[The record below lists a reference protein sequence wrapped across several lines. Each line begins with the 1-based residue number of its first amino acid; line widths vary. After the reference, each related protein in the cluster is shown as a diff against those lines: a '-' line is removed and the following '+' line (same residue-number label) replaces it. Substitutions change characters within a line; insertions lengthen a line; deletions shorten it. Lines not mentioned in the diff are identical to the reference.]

1 VSSSSIPLEKGTSKV
16 NGTSTARVKVEAGGT
31 GVVSHVGLHALGSFA
46 DRLGLGDTLSSAIPQ
61 RPTLLHDRGKVL
73 VEAALVLAGG
83 GESCADIEHLR
94 AEAALFGFVASDSTL
109 HRSFY
114 EINEKTRTAIAT
126 KVASVRAQVW
136 ERSAV
141 TKTGPVFLDI
151 DASLVEIHSENK
163 EQAAPTYKG
172 GFGFHPMF
180 CFADATGEALS
191 GVLRPGN
198 AGSNTAADHVRV
210 LDEAISQLPDDVQAG
225 HHVGEDASLVQREV
239 VCRTDSGGTTAAFT
253 AALRARNIGFF
264 TSAMTND
271 QVQAAIFDAEGIEK
285 VWVPAL
291 GKDGEERDGSSV
303 CELTSLVL
311 LSALPSGT
319 RLIVRR
325 EPLHPGAQRSLF
337 PSLEYRYWGFYTD
350 CEGEPAEL
358 DLIMRA
364 HAHVENHIA
373 RLKDSGLCRFPFSS
387 FAANANWMAVVMLS
401 ADLVRWFQ
409 LLCCDGYWSCA
420 RPKALRWGL
429 FHAPGR
435 IVRTARRTI
444 VRILEYWPEA
454 GILLRAYRHIEAIT

>member
-1 VSSSSIPLEKGTSKV
+1 M

-46 DRLGLGDTLSSAIPQ
+46 DRLGLGDALSSAIPQ
-61 RPTLLHDRGKVL
+61 RPTLVHDRGKVL

-114 EINEKTRTAIAT
+114 EINAKTRAAIAT

-191 GVLRPGN
+191 GALRPGN

-225 HHVGEDASLVQREV
+225 HHVAENASLVQREV

-291 GKDGEERDGSSV
+291 GKDGAQRDGSSV

-387 FAANANWMAVVMLS
+387 FEANANWMAVVMLS

-435 IVRTARRTI
+435 IVRTARRSI
-444 VRILEYWPEA
+444 VRILEHWPEA
-454 GILLRAYRHIEAIT
+454 GILLRAYRQIEAIT

>member
-1 VSSSSIPLEKGTSKV
+1 M

-46 DRLGLGDTLSSAIPQ
+46 DRLGLGDALSSAIPQ
-61 RPTLLHDRGKVL
+61 RPTLVHDRGKVL

-109 HRSFY
+109 HRSLH
-114 EINEKTRTAIAT
+114 EINKETRSRIAT
-126 KVASVRAQVW
+126 KVASVRARVW

-225 HHVGEDASLVQREV
+225 HHVGENASLVRREV

-253 AALRARNIGFF
+253 TALRARNIKFF

-271 QVQAAIFDAEGIEK
+271 QVQAAIFDAEGIEE

-291 GKDGEERDGSSV
+291 GKDDEEQDGSSV
-303 CELTSLVL
+303 CELTSLVS

-358 DLIMRA
+358 DLMMRA

-373 RLKDSGLCRFPFSS
+373 RLKDSGLCRFPFSN
-387 FAANANWMAVVMLS
+387 FEANANWMAVVMLS

-435 IVRTARRTI
+435 IVRTARRSI
-444 VRILEYWPEA
+444 VRILEHWPQA
-454 GILLRAYRHIEAIT
+454 GILLSAYRHIEAMT

>member
-1 VSSSSIPLEKGTSKV
+1 MSCRTSACTLLALSPTGWVSVMPSRLRSRNGQRCFTTGARSSSRRLSCSWAEAKLRGYRAP
-16 NGTSTARVKVEAGGT
+16 ARRGGA
-31 GVVSHVGLHALGSFA
+31 VRLR
-46 DRLGLGDTLSSAIPQ
+46 RLGLDTAPELSRDQ
-61 RPTLLHDRGKVL
+61 RED
-73 VEAALVLAGG
+73 AG
-83 GESCADIEHLR
+83 R
-94 AEAALFGFVASDSTL
+94 
-109 HRSFY
+109 RSPP
-114 EINEKTRTAIAT
+114 RWQACGQRCG
-126 KVASVRAQVW
+126 SVR
-136 ERSAV
+136 RRPRR
-141 TKTGPVFLDI
+141 GPVFLDI

-163 EQAAPTYKG
+163 EQTAPTYKG

-225 HHVGEDASLVQREV
+225 HHVGEDASLVRREV

-271 QVQAAIFDAEGIEK
+271 QVQAAIFDAEGIEE

-311 LSALPSGT
+311 LSSLPSGT

-358 DLIMRA
+358 DLMMRA

-387 FAANANWMAVVMLS
+387 FEANANWMAVVMLS

-435 IVRTARRTI
+435 IVRSARRSI
-444 VRILEYWPEA
+444 VRILEHWPEA
-454 GILLRAYRHIEAIT
+454 GILLRAYRQIEAIT

>member
-1 VSSSSIPLEKGTSKV
+1 M

-46 DRLGLGDTLSSAIPQ
+46 DRLGLGDALSSAIPQ
-61 RPTLLHDRGKVL
+61 RPTLVHDRGKVL

-114 EINEKTRTAIAT
+114 EIDEKTRAAIAA
-126 KVASVRAQVW
+126 KVAGVRARVW

-151 DASLVEIHSENK
+151 DALLVEIHSENR
-163 EQAAPTYKG
+163 EETAPTYKG

-225 HHVGEDASLVQREV
+225 HHVGENASLVRREV

-253 AALRARNIGFF
+253 TALRARNIKFF

-271 QVQAAIFDAEGIEK
+271 QVQAAIFDAEGIEE

-337 PSLEYRYWGFYTD
+337 PPLEYRYWGFYTD

-358 DLIMRA
+358 DLMMRA

-387 FAANANWMAVVMLS
+387 FEANANWMAVVMLS

-435 IVRTARRTI
+435 IVRTARRSI
-444 VRILEYWPEA
+444 VRILEHWPQA
-454 GILLRAYRHIEAIT
+454 GILLSAYRHIEAIT

>member
-1 VSSSSIPLEKGTSKV
+1 MG
-16 NGTSTARVKVEAGGT
+16 
-31 GVVSHVGLHALGSFA
+31 ALG
-46 DRLGLGDTLSSAIPQ
+46 GDQ
-61 RPTLLHDRGKVL
+61 D
-73 VEAALVLAGG
+73 
-83 GESCADIEHLR
+83 
-94 AEAALFGFVASDSTL
+94 
-109 HRSFY
+109 
-114 EINEKTRTAIAT
+114 
-126 KVASVRAQVW
+126 
-136 ERSAV
+136 
-141 TKTGPVFLDI
+141 GPVFLDI

-225 HHVGEDASLVQREV
+225 HHVGENASLVRREV

-253 AALRARNIGFF
+253 TALRARNIKFF

-271 QVQAAIFDAEGIEK
+271 QVQAAIFDAEGIEE

-291 GKDGEERDGSSV
+291 GKDDEERDGSSV

-409 LLCCDGYWSCA
+409 LLCCDGYWSL
-420 RPKALRWGL
+420 RPPEGAQMGPVPRTGPHRSHCPAQHRAHPRALATGRHSASRLSPHRSHHLIASRSRAPDEPGPATPTIRVIRAVLAKCGSPGL
-429 FHAPGR
+429 SGHRNGPAIPLTGLNR
-435 IVRTARRTI
+435 ERHSILNDPCEWSGLTPIVHTI
-444 VRILEYWPEA
+444 YDLNGAHPRKRPL
-454 GILLRAYRHIEAIT
+454 GK

>member
-1 VSSSSIPLEKGTSKV
+1 
-16 NGTSTARVKVEAGGT
+16 
-31 GVVSHVGLHALGSFA
+31 
-46 DRLGLGDTLSSAIPQ
+46 
-61 RPTLLHDRGKVL
+61 
-73 VEAALVLAGG
+73 
-83 GESCADIEHLR
+83 
-94 AEAALFGFVASDSTL
+94 
-109 HRSFY
+109 
-114 EINEKTRTAIAT
+114 
-126 KVASVRAQVW
+126 
-136 ERSAV
+136 V
-141 TKTGPVFLDI
+141 TKTGPDFLDI

-163 EQAAPTYKG
+163 EQTAPTYKG

-198 AGSNTAADHVRV
+198 AGSNTAADHVMV
-210 LDEAISQLPDDVQAG
+210 LDEAISQLPGDVQAG
-225 HHVGEDASLVQREV
+225 HRVGDDASLVQREV
-239 VCRTDSGGTTAAFT
+239 VCRTDSGGTTAAFM
-253 AALRARNIGFF
+253 AALRARNIRFF

-271 QVQAAIFDAEGIEK
+271 QVQAAIFDAEGIEE

-291 GKDGEERDGSSV
+291 TKDGEQRDGSSV
-303 CELTSLVL
+303 CELTSLVC
-311 LSALPSGT
+311 LSSFPSGT
-319 RLIVRR
+319 KLIVRR

-350 CEGEPAEL
+350 FEAEPAEL
-358 DLIMRA
+358 DLTMRA

-387 FAANANWMAVVMLS
+387 FAANANWMAIVMLG

-409 LLCCDGYWSCA
+409 LLCCDGYWSLA

-435 IVRTARRTI
+435 IVRTARQSV

-454 GILLRAYRHIEAIT
+454 DILLRAYRRIEAIT

>member
-1 VSSSSIPLEKGTSKV
+1 MSSSSIPLEKGTSKM

-46 DRLGLGDTLSSAIPQ
+46 DRLGLGDALSSAIPQ
-61 RPTLLHDRGKVL
+61 RPTLVHDRGKVL

-83 GESCADIEHLR
+83 GESCADIEYLR
-94 AEAALFGFVASDSTL
+94 AEAALFGFV
-109 HRSFY
+109 
-114 EINEKTRTAIAT
+114 
-126 KVASVRAQVW
+126 
-136 ERSAV
+136 
-141 TKTGPVFLDI
+141 
-151 DASLVEIHSENK
+151 ASLVEIHSENK

-180 CFADATGEALS
+180 CFAAATGEALS

-225 HHVGEDASLVQREV
+225 HHVGENASLVRREV

-253 AALRARNIGFF
+253 TALRARNIKFF

-271 QVQAAIFDAEGIEK
+271 QVQAAIFDAEGIEE

-291 GKDGEERDGSSV
+291 GKDDEERDGSSV

-435 IVRTARRTI
+435 IVRTARRSI
-444 VRILEYWPEA
+444 VRILEHWPQA

>member
-1 VSSSSIPLEKGTSKV
+1 MPAAPPPPPPPPPTTRSDDW
-16 NGTSTARVKVEAGGT
+16 
-31 GVVSHVGLHALGSFA
+31 FA
-46 DRLGLGDTLSSAIPQ
+46 Q
-61 RPTLLHDRGKVL
+61 
-73 VEAALVLAGG
+73 LAGPDLP
-83 GESCADIEHLR
+83 S
-94 AEAALFGFVASDSTL
+94 AE
-109 HRSFY
+109 
-114 EINEKTRTAIAT
+114 N
-126 KVASVRAQVW
+126 
-136 ERSAV
+136 
-141 TKTGPVFLDI
+141 
-151 DASLVEIHSENK
+151 
-163 EQAAPTYKG
+163 KG

-225 HHVGEDASLVQREV
+225 HHVGENASLVRREV

-253 AALRARNIGFF
+253 TALRARNIGFF

-271 QVQAAIFDAEGIEK
+271 QVQAAIFDAEGIEE

-291 GKDGEERDGSSV
+291 GKDGEEQDGSSV

-311 LSALPSGT
+311 LSAFPSGT

-325 EPLHPGAQRSLF
+325 EPRHPGAQRSLF

-350 CEGEPAEL
+350 CEGKPAEL
-358 DLIMRA
+358 DLMMRA

-387 FAANANWMAVVMLS
+387 FEANANWMAVVMLS

-435 IVRTARRTI
+435 IVRTARRSI
-444 VRILEYWPEA
+444 VRILEHWPQA
-454 GILLRAYRHIEAIT
+454 GILLSAYRHIEAIT

>member
-1 VSSSSIPLEKGTSKV
+1 LP
-16 NGTSTARVKVEAGGT
+16 
-31 GVVSHVGLHALGSFA
+31 
-46 DRLGLGDTLSSAIPQ
+46 SA
-61 RPTLLHDRGKVL
+61 
-73 VEAALVLAGG
+73 
-83 GESCADIEHLR
+83 
-94 AEAALFGFVASDSTL
+94 
-109 HRSFY
+109 
-114 EINEKTRTAIAT
+114 
-126 KVASVRAQVW
+126 
-136 ERSAV
+136 
-141 TKTGPVFLDI
+141 
-151 DASLVEIHSENK
+151 EN
-163 EQAAPTYKG
+163 KG

-225 HHVGEDASLVQREV
+225 HHVGENASLVRREV

-253 AALRARNIGFF
+253 TALRARNIKFF

-271 QVQAAIFDAEGIEK
+271 QVQAAIFDAEGIEE

-291 GKDGEERDGSSV
+291 GKDGEEQDGSSV

-387 FAANANWMAVVMLS
+387 FEANANWMAVVMLS

-435 IVRTARRTI
+435 IVRTARRSI
-444 VRILEYWPEA
+444 VRILEHWPQA
-454 GILLRAYRHIEAIT
+454 GILLSAYRHIEAMT

>member
-1 VSSSSIPLEKGTSKV
+1 M
-16 NGTSTARVKVEAGGT
+16 
-31 GVVSHVGLHALGSFA
+31 
-46 DRLGLGDTLSSAIPQ
+46 
-61 RPTLLHDRGKVL
+61 
-73 VEAALVLAGG
+73 LAGG

-109 HRSFY
+109 HRSLH
-114 EINEKTRTAIAT
+114 EINAKTRAAIAT
-126 KVASVRAQVW
+126 ELASVRAQVW
-136 ERSAV
+136 KRSAT
-141 TKTGPVFLDI
+141 TKAGPVFLDI

-225 HHVGEDASLVQREV
+225 HHVGENASLVRREV

-253 AALRARNIGFF
+253 TALRARNIKFF

-271 QVQAAIFDAEGIEK
+271 QVQAAIFDAEGIEE

-303 CELTSLVL
+303 CELTSLVV

-358 DLIMRA
+358 DLMMRA

-420 RPKALRWGL
+420 RPKALDGACSTHRAASFALPGAASCASSSTGHRQAFCFAPTATSKPSPDRFEIASTGRAWTCHAHDSAYPCGL
-429 FHAPGR
+429 GQMRASRPLR
-435 IVRTARRTI
+435 S
-444 VRILEYWPEA
+444 PESSSNPSDRPQS
-454 GILLRAYRHIEAIT
+454 RATFDPQ